1 MNKPRPIDDIL
12 PDLQELSS
20 SLKSL
25 FVERD
30 ESIDDMIVAAVAQ
43 EPLLFVGPPGTGKSD
58 LVRQFTSL
66 LSLEVNE
73 YFEYALTR
81 FTEPSEIL
89 GPLDLKRMKAGEF
102 FRRVSGKLPEAKI
115 AFLDEIFKSNSAILN
130 TLLTILNEKKF
141 YQDGKPTPVP
151 LKILFAATNEIP
163 IHHELDAL
171 KDRFILK
178 VRVEKVS
185 EQNWDLLVQKGLM
198 NERVRF
204 YQQNLFPEPFL
215 EMSDFE
221 VLYKHLMDSLN
232 AVSLGEGDPYFP
244 EPVYLEFKRL
254 LKTIIHDFEIEISD
268 RKILKMYKL
277 LRTRALLKRGG
288 TVEAEDFSLLVH
300 LGNHEE
306 EMELLKEK
314 LPGVMG

>member
-1 MNKPRPIDDIL
+1 MKKPRAVDDIL
-12 PDLQELSS
+12 SSLEELPS
-20 SLKSL
+20 SLKSI
-25 FVERD
+25 FVARD
-30 ESIDDMIVAAVAQ
+30 DQIDDMIVAAVAQ

-58 LVRQFTSL
+58 LVRQFTAL
-66 LSLEVNE
+66 LSLDVNE

-102 FRRVSGKLPEAKI
+102 FRRISGKLPEARI

-130 TLLTILNEKKF
+130 TMLTILNEKKF

-163 IHHELDAL
+163 THHELDAL

-178 VRVEKVS
+178 VRVSRVPED
-185 EQNWDLLVQKGLM
+185 QWDLLIMRGLQ
-198 NERVRF
+198 NEQSRYFR
-204 YQQNLFPEPFL
+204 QQRFPEPFL
-215 EMSDFE
+215 EMGDFE
-221 VLYKHLMDSLN
+221 VLYEHLMNSLTP
-232 AVSLGEGDPYFP
+232 LCQEGRDPLFP
-244 EPVYLEFKRL
+244 EPVFLEWKRL
-254 LKTIIHDFEIEISD
+254 LKTIIHDFEIELSD

-277 LRTRALLKRGG
+277 LRTRALIKRGG
-288 TVEAEDFSLLVH
+288 TVEAEDFSLLTH

-306 EMELLKEK
+306 EMDFLKEK
-314 LPGVMG
+314 LPSVLT